1 MVKKRIA
8 IILAALLIL
17 SMLPGLALGAQV
29 TLNLTKS
36 SAAVGE
42 SIIASGNADPDE
54 WVSIKVVDS
63 NGSIVVYD
71 AVKSNSSGEYSCTFK
86 VPQVSPGKLTVVS
99 GYGTNVATQLLAISA
114 SGGDGGDVPTPVSL
128 ESISISKAA
137 TKTVYTVGESLDISG
152 LEVSG
157 HYSDGS
163 SRVESISPANIT
175 GFDST
180 SPAESQVLTIT
191 VNGKTTS
198 YTVEIKDAPVPD
210 RIEISKAATKTL
222 YTVGESL
229 DISGLEVTGYYSDGS
244 SKVESISP
252 ANITGFDSTSPAES
266 QVLTITVNGKTTSY
280 TVEIKDAPVPDRIE
294 ISKAATKTLYTVG
307 ESLDISGLE
316 VTGYYSDGS
325 SKVESI
331 SPANITGFDS
341 TSPAESQVLT
351 ITVNGKTTSY
361 TVEIKDAPVPD
372 RIEISKAATK
382 TLYTVGESLDISGL
396 EVTGYYSDGSSKVE
410 SISPANITGFDST
423 SPAESQVLTITVNG
437 KTTSYTVEIKDA
449 PVPDRIEIS
458 KAATKT
464 LYTVGESLDISGLEV
479 TGYYSD
485 GSSKVESISPAN
497 ITGFDSTSPAESQV
511 LTITIAGKTTSY
523 VIVIAKPVEA
533 QKDETIEISKDT
545 PVTITVPKEASGTKI
560 KVEPKE
566 TLPLVKIKSETTL
579 GTVEMTIPEGTSV
592 INAPA
597 GWDGSIPLP
606 EVRAQASTT
615 VTEAQQVNVVIEV
628 GLPDEEISFD
638 KAVRLLIPGQ
648 KGKSVGFIRKG
659 IFTEIS
665 YIISQD
671 DQDTADK
678 ELVNNLKDG
687 KVDTANDLAIWTKH
701 FTEFIAYTPK
711 ASGGSSGGGGGGG
724 GGFVSPTGNTVGSG
738 GGTIE
743 EAGVRVSFP
752 ANAVSSDIKVSINKL
767 NASSVPAIASGFK
780 LLGEAYEISSD
791 RNTTFAKPVTITL
804 PFDWNQADKDKYGIG
819 LYTWNNSQWV
829 ILEQVK
835 VDSTAGKISGEVKHF
850 SKFAVL
856 AREREKEKEPAKD
869 VIAPVKAT
877 LKDITGHWAE
887 NHI

>member
-1 MVKKRIA
+1 LYYNKFLEVIIIMVKKRIA

-29 TLNLTKS
+29 TLNLSKG
-36 SAAVGE
+36 SAAVGD
-42 SIIASGNADPDE
+42 SIIASGSADLNE
-54 WVSIKVVDS
+54 WVSIKVLDS
-63 NGSIVVYD
+63 TKNIVFYD
-71 AVKSNSSGEYSCTFK
+71 AVKSDSSGNYSCTFK
-86 VPQVSPGKLTVVS
+86 VPQVSPGNLTVVS
-99 GYGTNVATQLLAISA
+99 GYGSNVAIQLLAVSA
-114 SGGDGGDVPTPVSL
+114 SGGDVPTPVSL
-128 ESISISKAA
+128 ESISI
-137 TKTVYTVGESLDISG
+137 T
-152 LEVSG
+152 
-157 HYSDGS
+157 
-163 SRVESISPANIT
+163 
-175 GFDST
+175 
-180 SPAESQVLTIT
+180 
-191 VNGKTTS
+191 
-198 YTVEIKDAPVPD
+198 
-210 RIEISKAATKTL
+210 KAATKTL

-280 TVEIKDAPVPDRIE
+280 TVEIKDAVPETLDRIE
-294 ISKAATKTLYTVG
+294 ISKAATKTLY
-307 ESLDISGLE
+307 
-316 VTGYYSDGS
+316 
-325 SKVESI
+325 
-331 SPANITGFDS
+331 
-341 TSPAESQVLT
+341 
-351 ITVNGKTTSY
+351 
-361 TVEIKDAPVPD
+361 
-372 RIEISKAATK
+372 R
-382 TLYTVGESLDISGL
+382 
-396 EVTGYYSDGSSKVE
+396 
-410 SISPANITGFDST
+410 
-423 SPAESQVLTITVNG
+423 
-437 KTTSYTVEIKDA
+437 
-449 PVPDRIEIS
+449 
-458 KAATKT
+458 
-464 LYTVGESLDISGLEV
+464 VGESLDISGLEV

-560 KVEPKE
+560 KVDPKE
-566 TLPLVKIKSETTL
+566 NLPLIKIIRETTL
-579 GTVEMTIPEGTSV
+579 GTVEMTIPAGTSV

-597 GWDGSIPLP
+597 GWDGSILLP

-615 VTEAQQVNVVIEV
+615 VTGAQQVNAVIEV
-628 GLPDEEISFD
+628 GLPDVEISFD

-659 IFTEIS
+659 KFTEIS
-665 YIISQD
+665 YTISQD

-711 ASGGSSGGGGGGG
+711 AGGGGGGGGG

-856 AREREKEKEPAKD
+856 AREREKEKEPVKD

-887 NHI
+887 KPIYELVALGAVSGYPDGSFKPDSSIMRAEFATILVQAFKLEARSGQTFADTAQHWAKDSISTAAAHGIVSGYSADSFGPDDLITREQMAVMISKAANLPAAQGKSFSDSAQIADWAQAAVAAASSKNIISGYPDNSFRPKANAKRAEAVSVIIKAIN

>member
-266 QVLTITVNGKTTSY
+266 QVLTIT
-280 TVEIKDAPVPDRIE
+280 
-294 ISKAATKTLYTVG
+294 
-307 ESLDISGLE
+307 
-316 VTGYYSDGS
+316 
-325 SKVESI
+325 
-331 SPANITGFDS
+331 
-341 TSPAESQVLT
+341 
-351 ITVNGKTTSY
+351 
-361 TVEIKDAPVPD
+361 
-372 RIEISKAATK
+372 
-382 TLYTVGESLDISGL
+382 
-396 EVTGYYSDGSSKVE
+396 
-410 SISPANITGFDST
+410 
-423 SPAESQVLTITVNG
+423 
-437 KTTSYTVEIKDA
+437 
-449 PVPDRIEIS
+449 
-458 KAATKT
+458 
-464 LYTVGESLDISGLEV
+464 
-479 TGYYSD
+479 
-485 GSSKVESISPAN
+485 
-497 ITGFDSTSPAESQV
+497 
-511 LTITIAGKTTSY
+511 IAGKTTSY
-523 VIVIAKPVEA
+523 VIVITKPVEA
-533 QKDETIEISKDT
+533 QKDEIIEISKDT
-545 PVTITVPKEASGTKI
+545 PVSITVPKEASGTKI

-887 NHI
+887 KSIYELVALGAVSGYPDGSFKPDSSIMRAEFATILVQAFKLEARSGQTFADTTQHWAKDSISTAAAHGIVSGYSADIFGPDDLITREQMAVMISKAANLPAAQGKSFSDSAQIADWAQAAVAAASSENIISGYPDNSFRPKANAKRAEAVSVIIKAIN